1 MLLRAATLVTGDEV
15 LTDGWVD
22 VRDGCVHAVGTGE
35 PPAPVDHPL
44 GDAVL
49 VPGFVDVHVHGGG
62 GHDVTAADP
71 DDVLATRAVHL
82 AHGTTTAMASL
93 VTLPPDRLLRS
104 VALLAELVQGGAFA
118 GIHLEGPWLSPA
130 RAGAHDVR
138 LLTPPDPAQVDAVLA
153 AGRGTVRMVTL
164 APELPG
170 GLDAVRRVAGA
181 GALAAVGHTDADH
194 ATTRAAIEAGARVAT
209 HLFNAMPPVHHRT
222 PGPVI
227 ALLDDPRV
235 TVEVIADGVHQHPAV
250 TAAVLAAAGPDRVVV
265 VTDAMAATGM
275 PDGRYL
281 LGDLPVVVEGG
292 TARRADD
299 GAIAGGTATMDVLL
313 RTVAATPAG
322 LLGAVRAAATV
333 PARLLGRPDVG
344 RLAPGCRADAVVLDR
359 SLHVRGVLHGGAWH
373 VGP

>member
-1 MLLRAATLVTGDEV
+1 MLLQAATLVTGDEV
-15 LTDGWVD
+15 LVDGWVD
-22 VRDGCVHAVGTGE
+22 VRAGHVHAVGTGE

-49 VPGFVDVHVHGGG
+49 VPGFVDLHVHGGG
-62 GHDVTAADP
+62 GHDVTARDA

-104 VALLAELVQGGAFA
+104 VALLAELVEGDAFA

-138 LLTPPDPAQVDAVLA
+138 LLTAPDPAQVDAALA

-194 ATTRAAIEAGARVAT
+194 ATTCAAIEAGARVAT
-209 HLFNAMPPVHHRT
+209 HLFNAMPPVHHRA

-227 ALLDDPRV
+227 ALLGDPRV

-313 RTVAATPAG
+313 RTVAGTPAG

-359 SLHVRGVLHGGAWH
+359 ALRVRGVLHRGTWH